1 MPTTNET
8 KTAMKYFARFLIL
21 LLPCILCSGCLFRIE
36 HDTTSPGARGVVL
49 NTQTHVPV
57 TGAIVAVSRAYGYT
71 NAAPVS
77 EALSEIRRPVV
88 ITSSDGRFSIRPE
101 RHSQLVFMPYDE
113 PHFGPGGTLVV
124 RCEGYQSAT
133 VQLWGDIVP
142 IPLSAQ
148 PTNFNVVQLNPI
160 SQSSEPWRLYDA
172 GPFTFSV
179 PQSLET
185 DASRQGIDSY
195 VRTFTNADMVLN
207 FDYEADAGHP
217 LKQASDPRKY
227 AGVFRT
233 ESIAGYDVQIISFE
247 GNMDF
252 PEHFNY
258 NVIASFLGASLT
270 MQVACAT
277 NSDYDTA
284 LRIFRSVQF
293 TNGSIH
299 W

>member
-1 MPTTNET
+1 
-8 KTAMKYFARFLIL
+8 MKQFGPFLIF
-21 LLPCILCSGCLFRIE
+21 LLPCVLCSGCLFRLE

-49 NTQTHVPV
+49 DAQTHIPV
-57 TGAIVAVSRAYGYT
+57 TGAIVAVSRACGDT

-88 ITSSDGRFSIRPE
+88 ITGSDGRFSIRPE
-101 RHSQLVFMPYDE
+101 RHSQLVFLGYEE
-113 PHFGPGGTLVV
+113 PHFGPPGTLVV
-124 RCEGYQSAT
+124 RCKGYTSET

-142 IPLSAQ
+142 LAVQ
-148 PTNFNVVQLNPI
+148 PTNFFVVQLKPL
-160 SQSSEPWRLYDA
+160 SQSSERWRPYDA

-185 DASRQGIDSY
+185 DASRRGIDSY
-195 VRTFTNADMVLN
+195 VRTFTNADMVLS

-217 LKQASDPRKY
+217 LKQASDLRKY
-227 AGVFRT
+227 AGYFFRA
-233 ESIAGYDVQIISFE
+233 ESVAGHNVEIVSFE
-247 GNMDF
+247 GNMHF

-258 NVIASFLGASLT
+258 NVIASFLGAGLT
-270 MQVACAT
+270 MQVACAK

-293 TNGSIH
+293 TDGSIH